1 MFLLNTYNN
10 FILSI
15 SWNRFLLVHVSLS
28 LVMIRKGMIE
38 NMHEQ
43 KAVRRNG
50 EN

>member
-15 SWNRFLLVHVSLS
+15 SWNRFLFVHVSWS
-28 LVMIRKGMIE
+28 LVMIRKWMIE